1 MQKEKSTNVDTFVG
15 VLVEEVRGGHETIE
29 GLEETRDVTA
39 RGVSAAGRDP
49 ESSPYYTAVTTAIS
63 ILQQS

>member
-1 MQKEKSTNVDTFVG
+1 MQKEKSTNVDVFVD
-15 VLVEEVRGGHETIE
+15 VLVEEVRSGHETVE

-49 ESSPYYTAVTTAIS
+49 NSNPYCVAATTAIS
-63 ILQQS
+63 ILQS